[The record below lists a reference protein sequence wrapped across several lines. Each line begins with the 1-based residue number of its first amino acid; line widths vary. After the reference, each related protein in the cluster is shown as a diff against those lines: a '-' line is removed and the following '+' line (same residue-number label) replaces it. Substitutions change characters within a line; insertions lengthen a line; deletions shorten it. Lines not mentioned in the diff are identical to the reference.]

1 MKALIVDDS
10 SAMRSYLTRILAP
23 NGFNCSHAA
32 DGDEALQV
40 LAEDEEF
47 DLVLLDWNMPMR
59 DGLQTLKAI
68 RANSD
73 FDRIR
78 VMMVTT
84 EIDQERILLAL
95 DSGANEYLMKPFTP
109 EIVAAKLML
118 LGFEA
123 ITQ

>member
-10 SAMRSYLTRILAP
+10 SAMRSYLTRILSP
-23 NGFNCSHAA
+23 NGFQCSHAA

-40 LAEDEEF
+40 LGDDEQY

-59 DGLQTLKAI
+59 DGLETLKSI
-68 RANSD
+68 RKQPE
-73 FDRIR
+73 FDEIRI
-78 VMMVTT
+78 MMVTT

-109 EIVAAKLML
+109 EIVCAKLTL
-118 LGFEA
+118 LGFEVV
-123 ITQ
+123 TQ